1 MVEIHWPNAPRDPR
15 ILAMVRCATRH
26 FEQKTA
32 EGGQPFA
39 FLTQFF
45 IHVQIV
51 SDRWDFRTFV
61 QIGAV
66 RIDM

>member
-1 MVEIHWPNAPRDPR
+1 MGAVCDAAFRTKP
-15 ILAMVRCATRH
+15 
-26 FEQKTA
+26 A

-45 IHVQIV
+45 IYVQIG

-61 QIGAV
+61 QIGAIQ
-66 RIDM
+66 IDM

>member
-1 MVEIHWPNAPRDPR
+1 
-15 ILAMVRCATRH
+15 MVRCATRH
-26 FEQKTA
+26 FEQKPA

-45 IHVQIV
+45 IHVQIG

-61 QIGAV
+61 QIGAIQ
-66 RIDM
+66 IDV